1 MEGRL
6 GWLHSRRS
14 QAIGLLA
21 LLALLAPPSARA
33 EGAVLS
39 VVSPYSLSETVANLK
54 RSIAAGN
61 FRFVREAPWHGGL
74 LRTGA
79 GAAHTLYFC
88 NFTLAQRV
96 IAQDRR
102 FIQFLPCRM
111 VVSEHRGRVLIQA
124 VDPLYVSHMLR
135 SHRTRADCAR
145 VRDAYLS
152 LMEEATL

>member
-1 MEGRL
+1 MERRL
-6 GWLHSRRS
+6 GWSNIRCKRV
-14 QAIGLLA
+14 AGLLVLLGL
-21 LLALLAPPSARA
+21 LLASSAQA
-33 EGAVLS
+33 DGPVLS
-39 VVSPYSLSETVANLK
+39 VVSPYSLEETVANLK

-61 FRFVREAPWHGGL
+61 FRFVRESPWHGGL
-74 LRTGA
+74 LRTRR

-102 FIQFLPCRM
+102 FSQFLPCRM

-124 VDPLYVSHMLR
+124 VDPLYVSRMLR
-135 SHRTRADCAR
+135 SQRTRADCAR